1 MNSIPII
8 KLKLWLTLTKG
19 EGFGR
24 PLLEFSLT
32 KKPII
37 TTNWSGHT
45 DFLNKEFTT
54 LLPGEL
60 HQLDDSSLVKDI
72 LMKEFQWF
80 GVDNTSADYALKMY
94 LLIIKIIKKKQ
105 IDKHIEAELSLVLKK

>member
-1 MNSIPII
+1 MIS
-8 KLKLWLTLTKG
+8 LTKG

-37 TTNWSGHT
+37 TTNWSGQV
-45 DFLNKEFTT
+45 DFLSPEFTT
-54 LLPGEL
+54 LLPGTL
-60 HQLDDSSLVKDI
+60 HNLDDSSVVENM

-80 GVDNTSADYALKMY
+80 AVDPQSAYTALRDIFVNYKEY
-94 LLIIKIIKKKQ
+94 
-105 IDKHIEAELSLVLKK
+105 